1 MKKGYD
7 PMNELLRV
15 FEFAAD
21 RTMQLSKEQSVTGD
35 PMVFGDVTV
44 IPVSKVSCG
53 FAGGGADLNTSKKPD
68 ALATGVGVKVTRTP
82 LSFLAV
88 CEGKVQI
95 LHVAQ
100 EAVEKAGLVEAITP
114 LVAQLKETFFNKK
127 DAKKKTDAAK

>member
-1 MKKGYD
+1 MK
-7 PMNELLRV
+7 ELLKV

-21 RTMQLSKEQSVTGD
+21 RTMALSREQSVTGE

-68 ALATGVGVKVTRTP
+68 AMASGVGIKVTRTP

-88 CEGKVQI
+88 CNGQVQV
-95 LHVAQ
+95 LHVAP
-100 EAVEKAGLVEAITP
+100 EAVEKVGLAEAIAP
-114 LVAQLKETFFNKK
+114 LVAQIKESFFKKK
-127 DAKKKTDAAK
+127 DKTDAAQ

>member
-1 MKKGYD
+1 MK
-7 PMNELLRV
+7 ELLKV

-21 RTMQLSKEQSVTGD
+21 RTMALSKEQSVTGE

-68 ALATGVGVKVTRTP
+68 AMASGVGIKVTRTP

-88 CEGKVQI
+88 HNGQVQV
-95 LHVAQ
+95 LHVAP
-100 EAVEKAGLVEAITP
+100 EAVEKVGLAEAIAP
-114 LVAQLKETFFNKK
+114 LVAQIKESFFKKK
-127 DAKKKTDAAK
+127 DKTDAAK

>member
-21 RTMQLSKEQSVTGD
+21 RTMQLSKEQAVTGD

-100 EAVEKAGLVEAITP
+100 ETVEKVGLVEAIAP
-114 LVAQLKETFFNKK
+114 LVAQVKDAFLNKN

>member
-1 MKKGYD
+1 MK
-7 PMNELLRV
+7 ELLKV

-21 RTMQLSKEQSVTGD
+21 RTMALSKEQSVTGE

-68 ALATGVGVKVTRTP
+68 AMASGVGVKVTRTP

-88 CEGKVQI
+88 HNGQVQV
-95 LHVAQ
+95 LHVAA
-100 EAVEKAGLVEAITP
+100 EAVEKVGLAEAIAP
-114 LVAQLKETFFNKK
+114 LVAQVKESFFKKK
-127 DAKKKTDAAK
+127 DKTDAAK

>member
-1 MKKGYD
+1 MK
-7 PMNELLRV
+7 ELLKV

-21 RTMQLSKEQSVTGD
+21 RTMALSKEQSVTGE

-68 ALATGVGVKVTRTP
+68 AMASGVGVKVTRTP

-88 CEGKVQI
+88 HNGQVQV
-95 LHVAQ
+95 LHVAP
-100 EAVEKAGLVEAITP
+100 EAVEKVGLAEAIAP
-114 LVAQLKETFFNKK
+114 LVAQIKESFFKK
-127 DAKKKTDAAK
+127 KEKTDAAK

>member
-1 MKKGYD
+1 MK
-7 PMNELLRV
+7 ELLKV

-21 RTMQLSKEQSVTGD
+21 RTMALSKEQSVTGE

-68 ALATGVGVKVTRTP
+68 AMASGVGVKVTRTP

-88 CEGKVQI
+88 HNGQVQV
-95 LHVAQ
+95 LHVAP
-100 EAVEKAGLVEAITP
+100 EAVEKVGLAEAIAP
-114 LVAQLKETFFNKK
+114 LVAQIKESFF
-127 DAKKKTDAAK
+127 KKKEETDAAK

>member
-1 MKKGYD
+1 MK
-7 PMNELLRV
+7 ELLKV

-21 RTMQLSKEQSVTGD
+21 RTMALSREQSVTGE

-68 ALATGVGVKVTRTP
+68 AMASGVGVKVTRTP

-88 CEGKVQI
+88 HNGQVQV
-95 LHVAQ
+95 LHVAP
-100 EAVEKAGLVEAITP
+100 EAVEKVGLAEAIAP
-114 LVAQLKETFFNKK
+114 LVAQIKESFFKKK
-127 DAKKKTDAAK
+127 DKTDAAQ

>member
-1 MKKGYD
+1 MK
-7 PMNELLRV
+7 ELLKV

-21 RTMQLSKEQSVTGD
+21 RTMALSKEQSVTGE

-68 ALATGVGVKVTRTP
+68 AMASGVGVKVTRTP

-88 CEGKVQI
+88 HNGQVQV
-95 LHVAQ
+95 LHVAP
-100 EAVEKAGLVEAITP
+100 EAVEKVGLAEAIAP
-114 LVAQLKETFFNKK
+114 LVAQIKESFFKKK
-127 DAKKKTDAAK
+127 DKTDAAK

>member
-1 MKKGYD
+1 MK
-7 PMNELLRV
+7 ELLKV

-21 RTMQLSKEQSVTGD
+21 RTMALSKEQSVTGE

-68 ALATGVGVKVTRTP
+68 AMASGVGVKVTRTP

-88 CEGKVQI
+88 HNGQVQA
-95 LHVAQ
+95 LHVAP
-100 EAVEKAGLVEAITP
+100 EAVEKVGLAEAIAP
-114 LVAQLKETFFNKK
+114 LVAQIKESFFKK
-127 DAKKKTDAAK
+127 KEKTDAAK

>member
-1 MKKGYD
+1 
-7 PMNELLRV
+7 MNELLRV

-21 RTMQLSKEQSVTGD
+21 RTMQLSKEQAVTGD

-100 EAVEKAGLVEAITP
+100 ETVEKVGLVEAIAP
-114 LVAQLKETFFNKK
+114 LVAQLKETFTN
-127 DAKKKTDAAK
+127 KKKTDAAK